1 MATIIAVHGT
11 FAHMGGEPSEVA
23 APGVDPQWWQRGSPT
38 EADLEK
44 LVQSTDGPVRF
55 VPFIWDGDNSV
66 LARREA
72 GSELLKH
79 MQALDKDGENYC
91 VVSHSHGGSVVS
103 AALMEASSRGKKLSG
118 LQRWITVGT
127 PFVKLRK
134 ETTLFL
140 RLTLFQKAMFVASL
154 MLLLMLGFYAVGEVV
169 TATDKLSR
177 PNWLYR
183 LGISFGMM
191 SLPFV
196 LFWAVFKYLD
206 IRKLYFY
213 RPRNITRAANSFA
226 PRWLGLWHEDDEAVS
241 GLSSVGS
248 IRVNIFHS
256 NFAVPLFSLLSV
268 FLLPVLYFLLLT
280 SPTLMNGI
288 ADYLRNDFYQLS
300 QYEQYG
306 GKVTSSRSEVRK
318 LRRSLQRATERLD
331 NIGDD
336 LAERLDA
343 EKEVRDLRS
352 QVKTAR
358 EKLHVENPNLVPVE
372 RAMRFKRR
380 FLEQDG
386 KPCAGGGL
394 CGGGKDIAI
403 NSKLLFH
410 IVTDEASSLFLD
422 NELWRGRLGI
432 LTRLILPVVM
442 VPLVFGLIAV
452 LLVFL
457 VQAVAGVLSRFLS
470 RSLDELTWLEIKRS
484 ALGNDT
490 ETEVAVT
497 AQPRPFWIEES
508 FPVLPSTLGNHITDY
523 SNEIATQSLGKF
535 RNAIGEL
542 AFSDGMENKQQ
553 NVLSYLTWRE
563 LIHSSYFEIPQ
574 FRWVIAEAVA
584 STEGFKRSAEF
595 EGSEQSR
602 AAADWLTQIEAKR
615 AKAASTPATN

>member
-1 MATIIAVHGT
+1 MATIITVHGT
-11 FAHMGGEPSEVA
+11 FAHMGGEPTEVA
-23 APGVDPQWWQRGSPT
+23 APGVEPQWWQRGSPT

-44 LVQSTDGPVRF
+44 LVQSSDGPVRF
-55 VPFIWDGDNSV
+55 VPFIWNGDNSV

-72 GSELLKH
+72 GSELLKR
-79 MQALDKDGENYC
+79 MQELDKDDENYC

-154 MLLLMLGFYAVGEVV
+154 MLLLMLGFYAAGEVM

-196 LFWAVFKYLD
+196 LFWAAFKYLD

-226 PRWLGLWHEDDEAVS
+226 PRWLGLWHKDDEAVS

-280 SPTLMNGI
+280 SPTRMNGI

-343 EKEVRDLRS
+343 EKKVRDLRS

-380 FLEQDG
+380 FLERDG

-457 VQAVAGVLSRFLS
+457 VQAIAGVLSRFLS
-470 RSLDELTWLEIKRS
+470 RSLDQLTWLEIKRS

-523 SNEIATQSLGKF
+523 SNKIASQSLGKF

-584 STEGFKRSAEF
+584 STDGFKRSAVF
-595 EGSEQSR
+595 EGSKQSH
-602 AAADWLTQIEAKR
+602 AAADWLRQIEAKR
-615 AKAASTPATN
+615 AKAASTPATT